1 MTVPAERTLVT
12 LAVALVVWAA
22 WSPSSSADVV
32 ELMTGEKVEGTVKGT
47 TPRGLVI
54 EVHGR
59 ERTIAR
65 RLVRGIV
72 FGPARRA
79 TPSPGSTLP
88 SAAVAARATA
98 LPASPTETSTAA
110 RAEPA
115 AAAPPTPGPTREEP
129 PPAVPGASPTE
140 PTPASKPAP
149 EPAASGEPAGP
160 GPSPPQTAMPVE
172 APPALPSAEPA
183 PPPPT
188 SRAEEPP
195 PGEAAQPGDY
205 KIGPEDLLDIAVW
218 NNTAMSRAVPVRPD
232 GKISLPLLND
242 VQAAGLT
249 PMQLRGVLVGKLTA
263 YIPRPEVSVIVREVH
278 SFKVSVIGEV
288 KKTSQYELK
297 SRATVLDLIA
307 LAGGLT
313 PFASPSR
320 IVILRQEGTTT
331 MRIPFNYKKVIS
343 STPPREDVV
352 LQPGDV
358 IVVP

>member
-1 MTVPAERTLVT
+1 MTVPAGRTLVT
-12 LAVALVVWAA
+12 LAVVLVVWAA
-22 WSPSSSADVV
+22 AWAPSSAADVV
-32 ELMTGEKVEGTVKGT
+32 ELVTGEKVEGTVKGAT
-47 TPRGLVI
+47 LRGLVI

-72 FGPARRA
+72 FGPARQA
-79 TPSPGSTLP
+79 TPSPGGTRP
-88 SAAVAARATA
+88 PAALAARAAA
-98 LPASPTETSTAA
+98 LPAPPTQTATAA

-115 AAAPPTPGPTREEP
+115 AAAPPTPLPTRAEP
-129 PPAVPGASPTE
+129 PSAVSGASPTE
-140 PTPASKPAP
+140 PTLAPKPAP
-149 EPAASGEPAGP
+149 EPAPTGEPAEP
-160 GPSPPQTAMPVE
+160 GLAPSQTAMPVE
-172 APPALPSAEPA
+172 APPA

-188 SRAEEPP
+188 VRAEEPP
-195 PGEAAQPGDY
+195 LAEAAQPGDY

-249 PMQLRGVLVGKLTA
+249 PMQLRDVLAGKLTA

-288 KKTSQYELK
+288 KKAGQYELK

-320 IVILRQEGTTT
+320 IVVLRQEGTTT
-331 MRIPFNYKKVIS
+331 TRIPFNYKKATS
-343 STPPREDVV
+343 STPPREDVA